1 MQVAQ
6 RASEEI
12 KKRHLPFY
20 GLVLWHPG
28 FPDLEFLLFLK
39 FLIIIITILFVAR
52 FIEAIQK
59 LDMALVKHLPPQ
71 KSGFG

>member
-39 FLIIIITILFVAR
+39 FLILNHHDIICNKIYRSYSKA
-52 FIEAIQK
+52 
-59 LDMALVKHLPPQ
+59 
-71 KSGFG
+71 